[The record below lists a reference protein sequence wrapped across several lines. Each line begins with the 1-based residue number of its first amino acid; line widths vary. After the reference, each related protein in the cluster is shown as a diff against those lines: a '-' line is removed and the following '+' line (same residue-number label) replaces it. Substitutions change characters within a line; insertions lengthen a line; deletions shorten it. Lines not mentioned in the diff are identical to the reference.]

1 MNLVI
6 RKLAMLKNSI
16 SEKELKTQKKCS
28 FLCTTDIEL
37 KNNVDYLMNK
47 LSLIQ

>member
-6 RKLAMLKNSI
+6 RKLVMLKNSI
-16 SEKELKTQKKCS
+16 SEKELNAKKKS
-28 FLCTTDIEL
+28 YFLCTTDIEL
-37 KNNVDYLMNK
+37 KNNIDYLINK